1 MKVISFRKSL
11 PITHPE
17 SFLDLTADQPVPGPH
32 DLLVEVRAISVNP
45 VDAKIRA
52 GSGPGKPRGELPIL
66 GWDAAGVVRQVGTEV
81 TLFKPGDEIYYAG
94 SLDRPGSYA
103 EFQCVDERLA
113 STKPK
118 SVGFAA
124 AAALPL
130 TAITAWE
137 MLFDRLRVDKSSNE
151 SLLILGGAGGVGSI
165 AIQLAKQLTNLNIIA
180 TASRSET
187 QDWCRRMGAHHVISH
202 GKPLAIQVEAILNE
216 GIKYVLALTRTEDHF
231 EELVEAMAP
240 QSAMALIENPA
251 RPLDIIKLKPKS
263 ISLHWEFMF
272 TRSHYQTPDMREQGR
287 LLNQVADLVD
297 AGRIQSTLQTNLGT
311 INATNMRRAHALIE
325 SGTTIGKIVLSEFS
339 SSAKGT

>member
-1 MKVISFRKSL
+1 
-11 PITHPE
+11 
-17 SFLDLTADQPVPGPH
+17 
-32 DLLVEVRAISVNP
+32 LLVEVRAISVNP

-151 SLLILGGAGGVGSI
+151 SLLILGGAVASVPLPFNWQSSSQISI
-165 AIQLAKQLTNLNIIA
+165 L
-180 TASRSET
+180 SPPH
-187 QDWCRRMGAHHVISH
+187 QDRKHKTGAV
-202 GKPLAIQVEAILNE
+202 
-216 GIKYVLALTRTEDHF
+216 
-231 EELVEAMAP
+231 
-240 QSAMALIENPA
+240 
-251 RPLDIIKLKPKS
+251 
-263 ISLHWEFMF
+263 
-272 TRSHYQTPDMREQGR
+272 
-287 LLNQVADLVD
+287 
-297 AGRIQSTLQTNLGT
+297 
-311 INATNMRRAHALIE
+311 E
-325 SGTTIGKIVLSEFS
+325 SGLIM
-339 SSAKGT
+339 